1 MISLVSLQ
9 KWLGFPWID
18 FENWLLEQGFFYEML
33 VWAPDERSQFEVD
46 LNRCYVMQISLNDD
60 KIKVEIAGKMSGR
73 KEM

>member
-18 FENWLLEQGFFYEML
+18 FENWLLEQGLSYEML

-46 LNRCYVMQISLNDD
+46 LNRSYVMQISLNDD